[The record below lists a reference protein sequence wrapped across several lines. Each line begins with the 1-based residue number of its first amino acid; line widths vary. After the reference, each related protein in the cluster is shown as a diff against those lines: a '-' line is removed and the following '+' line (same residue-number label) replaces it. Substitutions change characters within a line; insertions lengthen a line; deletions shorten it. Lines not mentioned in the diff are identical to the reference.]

1 MKSEIYPSQEDSYFL
16 TQILEEQ
23 ILKFLNQKSNPII
36 LEIGSGSGIQ
46 LEALLKSGIKKQN
59 IYSCDINPLSVKHCK
74 NLGFNCIYSD
84 LFENIKD
91 LRLPSEAIKEVAFP
105 LREGRLSE
113 GNLKGR
119 LNVKETL
126 VSLQCPRFDLI
137 IFNPPYLPED
147 FLEPE
152 SSRILTTGGK
162 KGNEIIN
169 EFLKQAIH
177 YLNKNGKIFL
187 LVSSLSGE
195 IDFLD
200 YKKKILAKRKLFF
213 EELIIWELSR

>member
-1 MKSEIYPSQEDSYFL
+1 MIKMKSEIYPPKEDSYFL

-46 LEALLKSGIKKQN
+46 LETSLKSGIKKQN

-84 LFENIKD
+84 LFETIKG
-91 LRLPSEAIKEVAFP
+91 K
-105 LREGRLSE
+105 
-113 GNLKGR
+113 
-119 LNVKETL
+119 
-126 VSLQCPRFDLI
+126 FDLI

-147 FLEPE
+147 SLESE
-152 SSRILTTGGK
+152 SSRISTTGGET
-162 KGNEIIN
+162 GNEIIN

-187 LVSSLSGE
+187 LVSSFSGE

-213 EELIIWELSR
+213 EELIIWELRV